1 MLTDSTN
8 DTQHIRAPACAAAA
22 AVAVLVTEAWVS
34 PQPFKVAVVGSVPIS

>member
-1 MLTDSTN
+1 MDSTN
-8 DTQHIRAPACAAAA
+8 GTQHIRAPACATA